1 MLAKIT
7 FIKEEIMA
15 RQARIAELETLRMV
29 EMGKHISLSYAG
41 RRYQLKKSR
50 GLKIWAE
57 LIRNPGIPISYA
69 QLDSAMWN
77 DPQAVGGDLPLAEL
91 KELDFRIQGDFP
103 SLELVDLRTIKEVK
117 GRLNQIIAELAELE
131 HYHDYARQDDL
142 LQEKEELVEY
152 LKQVYRPQG
161 RLVRIPSE
169 SLKCERRVM
178 KALTRALAEI
188 HKVEPELAQ
197 LLKESLHR
205 GSALIYQPG

>member
-1 MLAKIT
+1 
-7 FIKEEIMA
+7 MA

-142 LQEKEELVEY
+142 LQEKEVSTEF
-152 LKQVYRPQG
+152 
-161 RLVRIPSE
+161 
-169 SLKCERRVM
+169 
-178 KALTRALAEI
+178 
-188 HKVEPELAQ
+188 
-197 LLKESLHR
+197 
-205 GSALIYQPG
+205 

>member
-1 MLAKIT
+1 
-7 FIKEEIMA
+7 
-15 RQARIAELETLRMV
+15 
-29 EMGKHISLSYAG
+29 
-41 RRYQLKKSR
+41 
-50 GLKIWAE
+50 
-57 LIRNPGIPISYA
+57 
-69 QLDSAMWN
+69 
-77 DPQAVGGDLPLAEL
+77 VGGDLPLAEL